1 MSTDTARSTD
11 LRTGATGS
19 LSLRAAVR
27 WPVLAVGVVLAAVP
41 FLWMIF
47 GSFRS
52 EADLFNNPA
61 GLFPTQWTL
70 HGYTA
75 IWQELPFLR
84 LLFNTFAFAGVTT
97 VLCLLFDSMC
107 AYALARIKFRGS
119 TVAFWLVIATLMIP
133 FQVTLIPVFIEL
145 FHFGWL
151 DTYQGLILPRA
162 TSAFGIFMLRQ
173 FFLSIPRELDEA
185 ARMDGAGHFRIYWR
199 IILPLAKPAG
209 HPGGAA
215 LHEPVERPAVA
226 TGRHQFDGH
235 ADPPRGSHPVRRAA
249 RHRPRRP
256 VGRCDHLAAAA
267 GRGILPGAAV
277 LRHAAS
283 PRQDSNDQPPAFDPD
298 SFSWLLGIEDTCVY
312 PADGGAPWMSTSSPD
327 TQPAG
332 VPI

>member
-1 MSTDTARSTD
+1 MSTD

-19 LSLRAAVR
+19 ISLRAVVR
-27 WPVLAVGVVLAAVP
+27 WPVLAVGVLLAVVP

-52 EADLFNNPA
+52 EADLFENPA
-61 GLFPTQWTL
+61 GLLPTHWTL

-97 VLCLLFDSMC
+97 LLCLLFDSMC

-145 FHFGWL
+145 FHLGWL

-199 IILPLAKPAG
+199 IILPLAKPALATLAVLHFMNLWNDLLWPLVVTSSTDMRTLPAG
-209 HPGGAA
+209 LTLFGGQ
-215 LHEPVERPAVA
+215 HVTDHAVLLAGA
-226 TGRHQFDGH
+226 TISLL
-235 ADPPRGSHPVRRAA
+235 P
-249 RHRPRRP
+249 
-256 VGRCDHLAAAA
+256 LAAAFFLAQRYFVA
-267 GRGILPGAAV
+267 GIATTGLK
-277 LRHAAS
+277 
-283 PRQDSNDQPPAFDPD
+283 
-298 SFSWLLGIEDTCVY
+298 
-312 PADGGAPWMSTSSPD
+312 
-327 TQPAG
+327 
-332 VPI
+332 